1 MQITSSHKSFI
12 LGISIS
18 VLVLVSFFGGALA
31 DRIFVIKPL
40 DVVVGRRSLP
50 VKLFAGSQANNEG
63 KDTAGSRLSSLVRDG
78 AVNDVADVAE
88 VSSESVVTVSIKKQ
102 QRVLEAPSRGDI
114 FGFGLLP
121 FGGSVRTEEVQQ
133 DIGTGFVVEN
143 SLIVTN
149 KHVVGDPEATYKV
162 IDKNDK
168 EYEVKA
174 IYRDPSIDMAILR
187 VEGLEVAPSELGNSD
202 ELRVGQGVIAIGTA
216 LGEFRHTVT
225 TGVVSGLGRGIEA
238 TDGFGLEN
246 LEGVIQTDAAINPGN
261 SGGPLLNLAGQVIGV
276 NVAVSAAGQ
285 NIGFAIPINVVKSAI
300 ENFNET
306 GQFERPFL
314 GIRYQMISEQ
324 AALMNE
330 VPQGAYLIEVIA
342 DSSAAAAGLQEGD
355 IITEFN
361 GVKLSADENLAALIN
376 KLKIGQQ
383 VAIVYW
389 RGEAEKRVTVT
400 LKGQ

>member
-1 MQITSSHKSFI
+1 V
-12 LGISIS
+12 LGLSIS
-18 VLVLVSFFGGALA
+18 ALVLVSFFGGALA

-40 DVVVGRRSLP
+40 DVVVGRKGLP
-50 VKLFAGSQANNEG
+50 VKLFAGLNNQNPTNEAGAEQASKLSELVAKNG
-63 KDTAGSRLSSLVRDG
+63 GS
-78 AVNDVADVAE
+78 ADVADVAE
-88 VSSESVVTVSIKKQ
+88 ISSESVVTVSIKKQ
-102 QRVLEAPSRGDI
+102 QRVIESPFGGDP
-114 FGFGLLP
+114 FGFGMLMP
-121 FGGSVRTEEVQQ
+121 FGGGSVRTEEVQH
-133 DIGTGFVVEN
+133 DIGTGFVVDTGI
-143 SLIVTN
+143 IVTN
-149 KHVVGDPEATYKV
+149 KHVVSDPEATYKV
-162 IDKNDK
+162 IDKADK

-174 IYRDPSIDMAILR
+174 VYRDPSIDMAILR
-187 VEGLEVAPSELGNSD
+187 VEGLELVASALGNSD

-238 TDGFGLEN
+238 SNGFGLES

-285 NIGFAIPINVVKSAI
+285 NIGFAIPINVVKAAI
-300 ENFNET
+300 ANFNET

-330 VPQGAYLIEVIA
+330 VPQGAYLAEVTPG
-342 DSSAAAAGLQEGD
+342 SSAAEAGLQKGD
-355 IITEFN
+355 IITKFN
-361 GVKLSADENLAALIN
+361 GVKLTDKENLAAIIN

-383 VAIVYW
+383 VEVVFW
-389 RGEAEKRVTVT
+389 RGQEEKTVTVT
-400 LKGQ
+400 LKGQASS